1 MNGDFKKIFH
11 DHPAL
16 IISVL
21 YVAAS
26 VIGMFYSWAY
36 LSRFGINVFNYAH
49 ISDFLLASLK
59 EPHTWLLVGL
69 AIGLVLFDNAMSRRS
84 GRKQHSKW
92 ISWYGSPGYRKA
104 NNLGLVAIVLTFI
117 YAYSV
122 DKARDTKRGEGKTIQ
137 VIFTDERPPVT
148 SLLLGTTQQYVFLY
162 DSVTDGVDIHPIE
175 NIHSISFDAP
185 KR

>member
-1 MNGDFKKIFH
+1 MNDELRKILR

-16 IISVL
+16 IVSAL

-36 LSRFGINVFNYAH
+36 LRAFGINVFNYAH

-59 EPHTWLLVGL
+59 EPFTWLLVAA
-69 AIGLVLFDNAMSRRS
+69 AIGLILIDNTMSRRF
-84 GRKQHSKW
+84 GRKERSKL
-92 ISWYGSPGYRKA
+92 IGWYGSPGYRRA
-104 NNLGLVAIVLTFI
+104 NNLGAAAIVLTFI
-117 YAYSV
+117 FAFSV
-122 DKARDTKRGEGKTIQ
+122 DKARQTRDGKGKIVEVT
-137 VIFTDERPPVT
+137 FADERPSVR

-162 DSVTDGVDIHPIE
+162 DSGANGVDIHPIE

-185 KR
+185 KP